1 MKTQKNRFKFYL
13 KIIEQSIGFII
24 NQLQNFKKIRIIKVG
39 NK

>member
-1 MKTQKNRFKFYL
+1 MQITQFVA
-13 KIIEQSIGFII
+13 IESSIGFVG